1 MKVKK
6 QSVAFILGMI
16 VLLAGTGTLMITAM
30 REIKVKMNVS
40 ANTTLLNTTRMISD
54 SLLNNFSSD
63 QQQLETCAN
72 LFSRIDLEQ
81 PEDVVRAL
89 AEYTEATSFFRFY
102 FVNDEGVG
110 WDSTGAKLTLEEMS
124 FDDTALSEGKA
135 GYSDAYLGASGRLQ
149 ITFQTPLRINGQLA
163 GALYAD
169 KTMSNYHSPSLFT
182 FNGVAGSAYV
192 VQGEDGA
199 WIIDSSASNTDNL
212 YVFLGKQ
219 NNEPAVLDKLRTLIA
234 DNRSGTIRIQY
245 HQQNSFLCFI
255 PLNASHHWYL
265 ISILPQ
271 NILQQESA
279 EVLQVISFALAGLL
293 VALVLITL
301 LLLSRQASSSREQ
314 ERKRREQQ

>member
-135 GYSDAYLGASGRLQ
+135 V
-149 ITFQTPLRINGQLA
+149 IP
-163 GALYAD
+163 
-169 KTMSNYHSPSLFT
+169 
-182 FNGVAGSAYV
+182 
-192 VQGEDGA
+192 
-199 WIIDSSASNTDNL
+199 
-212 YVFLGKQ
+212 
-219 NNEPAVLDKLRTLIA
+219 TLISA
-234 DNRSGTIRIQY
+234 PAAVCRSHSRRRCGSTANLRAPCMRIKQ
-245 HQQNSFLCFI
+245 CR
-255 PLNASHHWYL
+255 
-265 ISILPQ
+265 
-271 NILQQESA
+271 
-279 EVLQVISFALAGLL
+279 
-293 VALVLITL
+293 ITQ
-301 LLLSRQASSSREQ
+301 SVVVHIQRRGRQRL
-314 ERKRREQQ
+314 RRPG